1 MAKHYQIFI
10 HDNHPLFRAELIRVI
25 KSQLTQTTLYEVD
38 NPLLWLSKIKRLPG
52 NKLLLLDILAD
63 GGYGLAHIYY
73 LKRYSPQIKIIAM
86 TPTNNADS
94 TAAKAYW
101 LGANGIFPKKSGAT
115 QLIQLMH
122 NIKNHGPTP
131 NYNQQITPEEREQ
144 LSFICDRLKLLSI
157 QQYKVLILLTAGKV
171 NKQIAQ
177 VLGVAEATVKAH
189 LTSIFKKLGVRN
201 RTQAII
207 TMKILQSY
215 LINRPSFQTA

>member
-10 HDNHPLFRAELIRVI
+10 HDNHPLFRSELIRVI

-38 NPLLWLSKIKRLPG
+38 SPLMWLGKIKRLPG

-63 GGYGLAHIYY
+63 GGYGLAHIFY
-73 LKRYSPQIKIIAM
+73 LKRYAPQIKIIAM
-86 TPTNNADS
+86 TPSNNDS
-94 TAAKAYW
+94 IAAKAFW
-101 LGANGIFPKKSGAT
+101 LGANGIFPKKSEAS
-115 QLIQLMH
+115 QLIQLITAT
-122 NIKNHGPTP
+122 NNHGPRP
-131 NYNQQITPEEREQ
+131 NYSQQITSEEREQ
-144 LSFICDRLKLLSI
+144 LSFICDRIKLLSI

-207 TMKILQSY
+207 TMKVLQSH
-215 LINRPSFQTA
+215 LINKPEFQTA